1 MENKSIKDEIK
12 KTYEKFN
19 SIFIK
24 ETGKHLKEFK
34 ISEIRDQF
42 KAWIKNNP
50 QMFNDLYEAEDSF
63 LYIYHF
69 RELQEINR
77 VGLMLREMTDQS
89 AYHKFIQEFFDDN
102 SPSGLQDLKVHLIN
116 NESDKIWYS
125 RDSQIDSLVDGWR
138 EDRFSDY
145 LRSL

>member
-1 MENKSIKDEIK
+1 MENKSIKDQIK

-19 SIFIK
+19 TIFLK
-24 ETGKHLKEFK
+24 ETGRHLQEFK

-50 QMFNDLYEAEDSF
+50 QMFNDLYDAEDSF

-77 VGLMLREMTDQS
+77 VGIMLREMTDQV
-89 AYHKFIQEFFDDN
+89 AYRKFIQEFFDDN
-102 SPSGLQDLKVHLIN
+102 SPSGLQDLKVHQLN
-116 NESDKIWYS
+116 NESDKVWHS
-125 RDSQIDSLVDGWR
+125 RDSKVDSLIAEWR
-138 EDRFSDY
+138 EQRFSPY
-145 LRSL
+145 L

>member
-1 MENKSIKDEIK
+1 MENKFIKDEIK

-19 SIFIK
+19 TIFLK
-24 ETGKHLKEFK
+24 ETGRHLQEFK

-50 QMFNDLYEAEDSF
+50 QMFNDLYDAEDSF

-77 VGLMLREMTDQS
+77 VGIMLREMADQV
-89 AYHKFIQEFFDDN
+89 AYRKFIQEFFDDN
-102 SPSGLQDLKVHLIN
+102 SPSGLQDLKVHQLN
-116 NESDKIWYS
+116 NESDKVWHS
-125 RDSQIDSLVDGWR
+125 RDSKVDSLIAEWR
-138 EDRFSDY
+138 EQRFSPY
-145 LRSL
+145 L

>member
-19 SIFIK
+19 TIFLK
-24 ETGKHLKEFK
+24 ETGKNLQEFK

-50 QMFNDLYEAEDSF
+50 QMFNDLYDAEDSF

-77 VGLMLREMTDQS
+77 VGIMLREMTDQV
-89 AYHKFIQEFFDDN
+89 AYRKFIQEFFDDN
-102 SPSGLQDLKVHLIN
+102 SPSGLQDLKVHQLN
-116 NESDKIWYS
+116 NESDKVWHS
-125 RDSQIDSLVDGWR
+125 RDSKVDSLIAEWR
-138 EDRFSDY
+138 EQRFSPY
-145 LRSL
+145 L

>member
-1 MENKSIKDEIK
+1 MENKSIKDKIK

-19 SIFIK
+19 TIFLK
-24 ETGKHLKEFK
+24 ETGRHLQEFK

-50 QMFNDLYEAEDSF
+50 QMFNDLYDAEDSF

-77 VGLMLREMTDQS
+77 VGIMLREMTDEV
-89 AYHKFIQEFFDDN
+89 AYRKFIQEFFDDN
-102 SPSGLQDLKVHLIN
+102 SPSGLQDLKVHQLN
-116 NESDKIWYS
+116 NESDKVWHS
-125 RDSQIDSLVDGWR
+125 RDSKVDSLIAEWR
-138 EDRFSDY
+138 EQRFSPY
-145 LRSL
+145 L

>member
-19 SIFIK
+19 TIFLK
-24 ETGKHLKEFK
+24 ETGRHLQEFK

-50 QMFNDLYEAEDSF
+50 QIFNDLYDAEDSF

-77 VGLMLREMTDQS
+77 VGIMLREMTDQV
-89 AYHKFIQEFFDDN
+89 AYRKFIQEFFDDN
-102 SPSGLQDLKVHLIN
+102 SPSGLQDLKVHQLN
-116 NESDKIWYS
+116 NESDKVWHS
-125 RDSQIDSLVDGWR
+125 RDSKVDSLIAEWR
-138 EDRFSDY
+138 EQRFSPY
-145 LRSL
+145 L

>member
-19 SIFIK
+19 TIFLK
-24 ETGKHLKEFK
+24 ETGRHLQEFK

-42 KAWIKNNP
+42 KAWIKINP
-50 QMFNDLYEAEDSF
+50 QMFNDLYDAEDSF

-77 VGLMLREMTDQS
+77 VGIMLREMTDQV
-89 AYHKFIQEFFDDN
+89 AYRKFIQEFFDDN
-102 SPSGLQDLKVHLIN
+102 SPSGLQDLKVHQLN
-116 NESDKIWYS
+116 NESDKVWHS
-125 RDSQIDSLVDGWR
+125 RDSKVDSLIAEWR
-138 EDRFSDY
+138 EQRFSPY
-145 LRSL
+145 L

>member
-19 SIFIK
+19 TIFLK
-24 ETGKHLKEFK
+24 ETGRHLPDFK
-34 ISEIRDQF
+34 ISEIRYQF

-50 QMFNDLYEAEDSF
+50 QMFNDLYDAEDSF

-77 VGLMLREMTDQS
+77 VGIMLREMTDQV
-89 AYHKFIQEFFDDN
+89 AYRKFIQEFFDDN
-102 SPSGLQDLKVHLIN
+102 SPSGLQDLKVHQLN
-116 NESDKIWYS
+116 NESDKVWHS
-125 RDSQIDSLVDGWR
+125 RDSKVDSLIAEWR
-138 EDRFSDY
+138 EQRFSPY
-145 LRSL
+145 L

>member
-19 SIFIK
+19 TIFLK
-24 ETGKHLKEFK
+24 ETGRHLQEFK

-50 QMFNDLYEAEDSF
+50 QMFNDLYDAEDSF

-77 VGLMLREMTDQS
+77 VGIMLKEMTDQV
-89 AYHKFIQEFFDDN
+89 AYRKFIQEFFDDN
-102 SPSGLQDLKVHLIN
+102 SPSGLQDLKVHQLN
-116 NESDKIWYS
+116 NESDKVWHS
-125 RDSQIDSLVDGWR
+125 RDSKVDSLIAEWR
-138 EDRFSDY
+138 EQRFSPY
-145 LRSL
+145 L

>member
-19 SIFIK
+19 TIFLK
-24 ETGKHLKEFK
+24 ETGRHLQEFK

-77 VGLMLREMTDQS
+77 VGIMLREMTDQV
-89 AYHKFIQEFFDDN
+89 AYRKFIQEFFDDN
-102 SPSGLQDLKVHLIN
+102 SPSGLQDLKVHQLN
-116 NESDKIWYS
+116 NESDKVWHS
-125 RDSQIDSLVDGWR
+125 RDSKVDSLIAEWR
-138 EDRFSDY
+138 EQRFSPY
-145 LRSL
+145 L

>member
-1 MENKSIKDEIK
+1 MENESIKDEIK

-19 SIFIK
+19 TIFLK
-24 ETGKHLKEFK
+24 ETGRHLQEFK

-50 QMFNDLYEAEDSF
+50 QMFNGLYDAEDSF

-77 VGLMLREMTDQS
+77 VGIMLREMTDQV
-89 AYHKFIQEFFDDN
+89 AYRKFIQEFFDDN
-102 SPSGLQDLKVHLIN
+102 SPSGLQDLKVHQLN
-116 NESDKIWYS
+116 NESDKVWHS
-125 RDSQIDSLVDGWR
+125 RDSKVDSLIAEWR
-138 EDRFSDY
+138 EQRFSPY
-145 LRSL
+145 L

>member
-19 SIFIK
+19 TIFLK
-24 ETGKHLKEFK
+24 ETGRHLQEFK

-42 KAWIKNNP
+42 KAWIKNNS
-50 QMFNDLYEAEDSF
+50 QMFSDLYDAEDSF

-77 VGLMLREMTDQS
+77 VGIMLREMTDQA
-89 AYHKFIQEFFDDN
+89 AYRKFIQEFFDDN
-102 SPSGLQDLKVHLIN
+102 SPSGLQDLKVHQLN
-116 NESDKIWYS
+116 NESDKVWHS
-125 RDSQIDSLVDGWR
+125 RDSKVDSLIAEWR
-138 EDRFSDY
+138 VQRFSPY
-145 LRSL
+145 L

>member
-24 ETGKHLKEFK
+24 ETGRHLQEFK

-50 QMFNDLYEAEDSF
+50 QMFNDLYDAEDSF

-77 VGLMLREMTDQS
+77 VGIMLREMTDQV
-89 AYHKFIQEFFDDN
+89 AYRKFIQEFFDDN
-102 SPSGLQDLKVHLIN
+102 SPSGLQDLKVHQLN
-116 NESDKIWYS
+116 NESDKVWHS
-125 RDSQIDSLVDGWR
+125 RDSKVDSLIAEWR
-138 EDRFSDY
+138 EQRFSPY
-145 LRSL
+145 L

>member
-19 SIFIK
+19 TIFLK
-24 ETGKHLKEFK
+24 ETGRHLQEFK

-50 QMFNDLYEAEDSF
+50 QMFNDLYDAEDSF
-63 LYIYHF
+63 LYIYLF

-77 VGLMLREMTDQS
+77 VGIMLREMTDQV
-89 AYHKFIQEFFDDN
+89 AYRKFIQEFFDDN
-102 SPSGLQDLKVHLIN
+102 SPSGLQDLKVHQLN
-116 NESDKIWYS
+116 NESDKVWHS
-125 RDSQIDSLVDGWR
+125 RDSKVDSLIAEWR
-138 EDRFSDY
+138 EQRFSPY
-145 LRSL
+145 L